1 MTALFSMRRL
11 AVVLAATA
19 VVVTGFAVSSA
30 DAQQRY
36 DREGRPYYGRS
47 GPNSSYQAGPQTRV
61 YVTRRSWLDAGTE
74 VLPGDRKFTDYA
86 FPPGQS
92 FGQQNLNRSLERQPF
107 NSGSDFGLGDGFNG
121 PRPFPLY

>member
-1 MTALFSMRRL
+1 MTPSFSIRRL
-11 AVVLAATA
+11 AVLLAATA

-47 GPNSSYQAGPQTRV
+47 GPNSSYQAGPRTRV

>member
-47 GPNSSYQAGPQTRV
+47 GPNSSYQAGPRTRV